1 MKVFITGASG
11 YVGGVVAG
19 HLLAA
24 GHDVAALARS
34 EQAAARVR
42 RLGARVVRGDLTD
55 LGVLRDSAAGAD
67 AVVHAAIDFA
77 EPDMR
82 KLEEPALAAM
92 LDELDGGRS
101 FVYASTALVYPD
113 TAGGPPREDG
123 DLDPASPQ
131 LFKRLGEQQVLAA
144 GGVTATVLRGSLVY
158 GHAGSA
164 LLLAMIGASKEHDAA
179 PYVGRGTNQWS
190 TIHVDDLARLYVTAL
205 EKQIGGVFN
214 ASSRVQVG
222 VRELSEAVS
231 QLVGAGARPLSP
243 EQAAQSFGPL
253 LPILDREITLDPAR
267 AEQAFGWKP
276 QEVGLLEDLT
286 TGSYRALA
294 P

>member
-24 GHDVAALARS
+24 GHEVAALARS
-34 EQAAARVR
+34 DQAAERVQG
-42 RLGARVVRGDLTD
+42 LGAHAVRGDLAD
-55 LGVLRDSAAGAD
+55 LGVLRDAAAGAD

-82 KLEEPALAAM
+82 TIEEPALDTM
-92 LDELDGGRS
+92 LGALDGGRS

-123 DLDPASPQ
+123 ALDPASPQ
-131 LFKRLGEQQVLAA
+131 LFKQLGEQQVLGAH
-144 GGVTATVLRGSLVY
+144 GVTATVLRASLVY

-164 LLLAMIGASKEHDAA
+164 LLMAMIGAAKEHHAA
-179 PYVGRGTNQWS
+179 PYTGEGTNQWS
-190 TIHVDDLARLYVTAL
+190 TIHVDDLARLYVMAI
-205 EKQIGGVFN
+205 EKQVGGVFN

-222 VRELSEAVS
+222 VRELSEAIA
-231 QLVGAGARPLSP
+231 QLVDVSGDPLTP
-243 EQAAQSFGPL
+243 EVATQAFGPF
-253 LPILDREITLDPAR
+253 LPILGREITLDPKR
-267 AEQAFGWKP
+267 AEETFGWKP

-286 TGSYRALA
+286 AGSYRAFA
-294 P
+294 S